1 MSTQTNVPGP
11 TRLDG
16 PGRDGY
22 PHRVLVAVVAG
33 LTAVGAAA
41 GASQLLTGGFGMPVD
56 DLEPLGLTSWV
67 LPGIWLFA
75 SVAVPCATASVLALR
90 RGPTAPLAAVVAG
103 GLLAVELLVQIPFVG
118 LNPLQALFGLVAV
131 ALVGL
136 GLDARRRGWR

>member
-1 MSTQTNVPGP
+1 MGSGC
-11 TRLDG
+11 RC
-16 PGRDGY
+16 
-22 PHRVLVAVVAG
+22 
-33 LTAVGAAA
+33 
-41 GASQLLTGGFGMPVD
+41 D

-75 SVAVPCATASVLALR
+75 SVAVPCVTASVLALR
-90 RGPTAPLAAVVAG
+90 RRPTAPLAAVAAG